1 MNNNANNETLH
12 VLMKK
17 LEKEGME
24 KTILIN
30 KKYER
35 LYLTQEIP
43 LIHNDQEKGCHIIFT
58 LRKYYNIVCIK
69 LTKRWNKQKEIE
81 ERCKYMNELEEVIR
95 DGSIEFEKEMG
106 RKMTFK
112 EIRMIYG

>member
-1 MNNNANNETLH
+1 MNNTANNEKLDI
-12 VLMKK
+12 LMKK

-35 LYLTQEIP
+35 LSITHEIP
-43 LIHNDQEKGCHIIFT
+43 MIHNDGEKASHIIFT
-58 LRKYYNIVCIK
+58 LRKYYNIVCNK
-69 LTKRWNKQKEIE
+69 WMKRWNQQKDME
-81 ERCKYMNELEEVIR
+81 ERRKYMDELERVMSE
-95 DGSIEFEKEMG
+95 GAIEFEKEMG